1 MIRSAAVSF
10 IAAQVREISGFSI
23 PMSETSRLDDLPL
36 DSLQCLE
43 LTAAIEDEYD
53 LCISCSARVEVET
66 IGDFA
71 DLVVRSRVPLL
82 QAA

>member
-1 MIRSAAVSF
+1 MVRSAVVTF
-10 IAAQVREISGFSI
+10 ISTQICQISGHSF
-23 PMSETSRLDDLPL
+23 PMSESDRLDDLPL

-43 LTAAIEDEYD
+43 LTAVVEDHYGFD
-53 LCISCSARVEVET
+53 ITCADRIGVET

-71 DLVVRSRVPLL
+71 DLVVNSQSPFL

>member
-1 MIRSAAVSF
+1 VIRSAAVSF
-10 IAAQVREISGFSI
+10 IAAQVSEISGFSL

-53 LCISCSARVEVET
+53 ICISCSDRIGVET

-71 DLVVRSRVPLL
+71 DLVVQSRAPLL

>member
-10 IAAQVREISGFSI
+10 IADQISEITGFS
-23 PMSETSRLDDLPL
+23 PTMSETSRLDDLPL

-43 LTAAIEDEYD
+43 LTAVIEDEYD
-53 LCISCSARVEVET
+53 ICISCSDRIGVET

-71 DLVVRSRVPLL
+71 DLVVRSRTPLL

>member
-1 MIRSAAVSF
+1 VIRSAAVSF
-10 IAAQVREISGFSI
+10 IAAQISEISGFSV
-23 PMSETSRLDDLPL
+23 PMSATSRLDDLPL

-53 LCISCSARVEVET
+53 ISISCSDRVDVVT

-71 DLVVRSRVPLL
+71 DLVVRSRAPIL